1 MTTFTKEQITFLK
14 KQFNTMSQEFIR
26 HTYDEPPDDGLS
38 KEEIDTLAE
47 SIFTTKGF
55 KVSKSTNTTKS
66 SSNDDEDTTKS
77 SSNDDEDTTNV
88 AKAKARTKKTDKV
101 KDPNKPKRAKSAYI
115 IWSSSPEGVKQIKK
129 DNTELTHKEAIRKAG
144 KVWKQMKEDTETSK
158 YDNLAL
164 KDKER
169 YELEMAEY
177 NA

>member
-1 MTTFTKEQITFLK
+1 MTTFTKEQLTFLQ
-14 KQFNTMSQEFIR
+14 KQFNTMSLEFIR
-26 HTYDEPPDDGLS
+26 QTYDEPPDDGFS
-38 KEEIDTLAE
+38 KEEMDTLAE

-55 KVSKSTNTTKS
+55 KVSKSTKS
-66 SSNDDEDTTKS
+66 SSNDDEDTTK
-77 SSNDDEDTTNV
+77 V

-115 IWSSSPEGVKQIKK
+115 IWSSSPDGVKKIKE
-129 DNTELTHKEAIRKAG
+129 DNTELTHKEALSEAG
-144 KVWKQMKEDTETSK
+144 KVWKQMKENKETSK

-169 YELEMAEY
+169 YEQEMAEY

>member
-1 MTTFTKEQITFLK
+1 
-14 KQFNTMSQEFIR
+14 MSQEFIR
-26 HTYDEPPDDGLS
+26 QTYDEPPDDGFS
-38 KEEIDTLAE
+38 KEEMDTLAE

-55 KVSKSTNTTKS
+55 KVSKSTKS
-66 SSNDDEDTTKS
+66 SSNDNEDTTK
-77 SSNDDEDTTNV
+77 V

-115 IWSSSPEGVKQIKK
+115 IWSSSPEGVNKIKE
-129 DNTELTHKEAIRKAG
+129 DNTELTHKEALSEAG
-144 KVWKQMKEDTETSK
+144 KVWKLMKENKETSK

-169 YELEMAEY
+169 YEQEMAEY